1 MTILINFVTQIS
13 RMRSRLSLIL
23 ILLCTVGVAMAQ
35 SGQAGDG
42 GDLLQILQ
50 ETNRNNRITL
60 EMDSLLVANY
70 YKLLTMNK
78 KNSGIR
84 GFRIRIYSESG
95 LGAKEEQQ
103 RQKARF
109 LTLFPDIDAYYRY
122 DEPYFKIYVGDCR
135 TRSEALKL
143 VDRIKREF
151 PNTFIVED
159 YIYPK
164 DAD

>member
-1 MTILINFVTQIS
+1 MTNLINFVTQIS
-13 RMRSRLSLIL
+13 RMTFRLSLIL
-23 ILLCTVGVAMAQ
+23 IFLCTVTMAMAQ
-35 SGQAGDG
+35 SGQTGDG

-50 ETNRNNRITL
+50 ESDRNNRITL

-70 YKLLTMNK
+70 YKLLTRNK
-78 KNSGIR
+78 TASGIR
-84 GFRIRIYSESG
+84 GYRIRIYSESG
-95 LGAKEEQQ
+95 VGAKEEQQ

-164 DAD
+164 EAD

>member
-1 MTILINFVTQIS
+1 MTNLINFVTQIS
-13 RMRSRLSLIL
+13 RMRSKLSLIL
-23 ILLCTVGVAMAQ
+23 IFLCTVGVTMAQ
-35 SGQAGDG
+35 SEQAGDG

-50 ETNRNNRITL
+50 ESDRNNRITL
-60 EMDSLLVANY
+60 EMDSLLVSNY

-84 GFRIRIYSESG
+84 GYRIRIYSESG